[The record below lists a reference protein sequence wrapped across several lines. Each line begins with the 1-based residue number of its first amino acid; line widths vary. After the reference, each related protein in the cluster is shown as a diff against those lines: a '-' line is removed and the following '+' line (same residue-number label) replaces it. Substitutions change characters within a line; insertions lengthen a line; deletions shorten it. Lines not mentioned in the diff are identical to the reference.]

1 MAYTSKQLD
10 YCTKYQV
17 PSYYMYRRSAQ
28 CSISFTCTLKTR
40 RVKNYLTSTTLLLLQ
55 YTTCTNCIIDMCQIR
70 CHFFDF
76 KFLLTLLIVQYG
88 GNRDQHGECS
98 SSQFGLV
105 TESLFSLTVFR
116 VFFRFFSIS
125 LAGQETHFIYKA
137 TPRNISHE

>member
-1 MAYTSKQLD
+1 MLD
-10 YCTKYQV
+10 IFYSQNQTRQKL
-17 PSYYMYRRSAQ
+17 SYVYY
-28 CSISFTCTLKTR
+28 
-40 RVKNYLTSTTLLLLQ
+40 YYYSTTC
-55 YTTCTNCIIDMCQIR
+55 TCTNCIIDMCQIR

-116 VFFRFFSIS
+116 VPVLPFLLYFPSRTRNSFHLQSD
-125 LAGQETHFIYKA
+125 
-137 TPRNISHE
+137 TPEYLTRIGCGYQCLHVPLSRRQTSNFKL